1 MVKIVFTDEIPNPQK
16 LRVKTPIRK
25 ITLKGDT
32 VEVEF
37 EGEPDEHELK
47 IIAAKLRKK
56 NFLRVRDEIA
66 EEIKQEDQDKGT
78 LQN

>member
-1 MVKIVFTDEIPNPQK
+1 K
-16 LRVKTPIRK
+16 LKVKTPIKRVT
-25 ITLKGDT
+25 IKGGI

-37 EGEPDEHELK
+37 EGEPNEQELK

-56 NFLRVRDEIA
+56 KFLRVRDEIA

>member
-1 MVKIVFTDEIPNPQK
+1 LVKIIFTDEPPNPEK
-16 LRVKTPIRK
+16 LMVKTPIRRVT
-25 ITLKGDT
+25 IKGSI

-37 EGEPDEHELK
+37 EGKPEQQELE

-56 NFLRVRDEIA
+56 KFLRVRDKIA

>member
-1 MVKIVFTDEIPNPQK
+1 MVKIIFADEPPNPER
-16 LRVKTPIRK
+16 LMVKTPIRRVT
-25 ITLKGDT
+25 IKGNI

-37 EGEPDEHELK
+37 EDEPDDQELK

-56 NFLRVRDEIA
+56 KFLRVDEIA

>member
-1 MVKIVFTDEIPNPQK
+1 MVKIIFTDEMPNPQK
-16 LRVKTPIRK
+16 LRIKTPIRRV
-25 ITLKGDT
+25 IIKGNI

-37 EGEPDEHELK
+37 EGEPDEQELK
-47 IIAAKLRKK
+47 IIATKLRKK
-56 NFLRVRDEIA
+56 KFLRVRDEIA